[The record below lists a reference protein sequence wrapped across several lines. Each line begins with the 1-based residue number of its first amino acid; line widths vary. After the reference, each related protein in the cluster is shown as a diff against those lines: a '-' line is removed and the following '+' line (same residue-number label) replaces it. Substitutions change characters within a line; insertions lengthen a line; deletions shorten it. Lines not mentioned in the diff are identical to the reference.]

1 MKSIV
6 ILYHANCPD
15 GFGAAWAAWKKFGN
29 KAEYIPVNPETLPE
43 KPLKNK
49 IVYTLD
55 MSFKAPVFRRLMKQN
70 KSIVS
75 LDHHK
80 SRKEDMEKFP
90 QNVFDN
96 DNSGATI
103 AWGYFHP
110 GKKTPPFLK
119 YLEDNDL
126 WRFRLPYAKELSSVI
141 FLLKFDFKDW
151 SKFAARLENK
161 KERKKIFEQAKNI
174 FAYEQKIAASAVER
188 AALVRFEG
196 YRTLAANSAILES
209 EIGHRLSKKL
219 PPIGIIWRQRK
230 SFINVSLRSNGKV
243 DVSKLAQK
251 YGGGGHKKASG
262 FRFKATGKFPWKP
275 IKKKN
280 EKIDYIYRRRR

>member
-1 MKSIV
+1 MKPIV

-29 KAEYIPVNPETLPE
+29 RAEYIPVNPETLPE

-55 MSFKAPVFRRLMKQN
+55 MSFKAPIFRKLMREN
-70 KSIVS
+70 KSVVS
-75 LDHHK
+75 LDHHF
-80 SRKEDMEKFP
+80 SRKKDVEAFP

-96 DNSGATI
+96 DHCGSMI
-103 AWGYFHP
+103 AWKYFHP
-110 GKKTPPFLK
+110 GKKIPLFIK

-126 WRFRLPYAKELSSVI
+126 WRFRLPYAKELSSVV
-141 FLLKFDFKDW
+141 FLLEFDFKDW
-151 SKFAARLENK
+151 SRFIARFENK
-161 KERKKIFEQAKNI
+161 KERNKIFEQANNI
-174 FAYEQKIAASAVER
+174 FAYEQKIAALAVER

-209 EIGHRLSKKL
+209 EIGHRLCNKL
-219 PPIGIIWRQRK
+219 PPIGIIWRQKKNR
-230 SFINVSLRSNGKV
+230 INVSLRSNGKV
-243 DVSKLAQK
+243 DVSKLAQR

-262 FRFKATGKFPWKP
+262 FAFKATGKFPWKL
-275 IKKKN
+275 IKEKN
-280 EKIDYIYRRRR
+280 EK